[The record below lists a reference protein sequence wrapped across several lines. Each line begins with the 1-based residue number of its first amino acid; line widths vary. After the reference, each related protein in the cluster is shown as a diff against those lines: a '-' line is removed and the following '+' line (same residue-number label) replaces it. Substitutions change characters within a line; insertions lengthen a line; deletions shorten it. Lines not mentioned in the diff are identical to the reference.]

1 MDFEDTL
8 QMVDHAC
15 AKLYGLNRIDR
26 SEVMRSATQIYL
38 ANLPRKN
45 LLKRLQEAKER
56 IGGLTYCNACDDGT
70 VDLDDVFEILDELME
85 VLKNDIL

>member
-8 QMVDHAC
+8 QMVEHAC

-45 LLKRLQEAKER
+45 LLKKLQKSKER
-56 IGGLTYCNACDDGT
+56 IGDLTCYNACDDGL
-70 VDLDDVFEILDELME
+70 VDLNDVFEILDELME
-85 VLKNDIL
+85 GIKE